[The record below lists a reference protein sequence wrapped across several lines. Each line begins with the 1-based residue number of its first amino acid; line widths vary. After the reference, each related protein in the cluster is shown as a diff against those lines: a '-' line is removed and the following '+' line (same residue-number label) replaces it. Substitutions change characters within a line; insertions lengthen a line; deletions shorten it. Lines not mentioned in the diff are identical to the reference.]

1 MNLRVDLILILFI
14 FAGLNLPAQNP
25 FIQHFTTAD
34 GLPSNTV
41 YHVFQDSRHFIW
53 FATDAGVARYDGSH
67 FDYYQK
73 KDGLSSNEVVRIQED
88 SFGRIW
94 FFNLNGTINFFHH
107 NTIFNSTNTPYLDSL
122 KSKEFFRRFFQ
133 DEDKI
138 LYFYYNY
145 KRDIVALD
153 TQNRIKRYRIP
164 SILYYDPLMKDSTEA
179 MVIRNI
185 SKAETGEFIL
195 WTAAGI
201 FRMKNLFESST
212 LIPHGF
218 VITDVFPA
226 KNQTS
231 YLTGG
236 WQVISSKIGYGSH
249 TILKFNN
256 ERLIDTIT
264 SPLRLKKPY
273 IFVSSILEDNSGFL
287 WISTFEEGL
296 YCLKDNQVIGHYDI
310 KEGQALMQDNENNIW
325 ISSMC
330 DGVFK
335 ISPLLNLVK
344 HYNPTTSGLSG
355 VTALANDPEG
365 GVWCTDGY
373 RINLFRGGRFYRMD
387 FMHEGGQLN
396 RFKYLKN
403 NTLLVWQKGTQYY
416 ALKGIRINPVT
427 KKIFYNK
434 VIRSIRAKKEIVL
447 NHSGSELA
455 TYTSLSLSIFSPD
468 KLNDDSSIIV
478 FKDRIYNVFYNR
490 SNELIVNTTKNYIYR
505 NGNLE
510 ICEELSY
517 FENKIITDHLVLNDS
532 TDLINIEGDSLFLYT
547 SSRLC
552 NLTAEFSYP
561 LDFQIKHM
569 VYDEP
574 RLYLATVSHIY
585 ICDYPTDILQ
595 GKPVHLQP
603 VDLSFKNIQDILIQS
618 GSLYIASDDGLTVI
632 PDTLIPDIKTYLP
645 IPYFQS
651 IQINDQERCPEEDL
665 VILKGQNRIKL
676 VFGSKGYSDNPVIY
690 SYMFEGADKEWITG
704 SATNVVY
711 QNLSRGEHVFK
722 VRARKPSSPW
732 SEPIEYR
739 LTIKAT
745 IWEHPLF
752 FVIISFLFAI
762 LVTLVIIRRKNNQM
776 KRQELD
782 HQLITLEQK
791 ALQSMMNPHFIFNA
805 LSSIQ
810 SYLLQNKSREAG
822 LYLSQ
827 FARLIRQNLSA
838 INSPMVVL
846 EEEIDR
852 LKNYLELERLR
863 MSERFN
869 YNIEIDENVP
879 EDEVMIPT
887 MILQPFVENAIL
899 HGISSLD
906 SMGEIQIVISMD
918 SSATLAIVIEDN
930 GIGMKSSGAYPK
942 RSEKHLHLGME
953 ITRKRLKVIGRK
965 FHVETSI
972 EIIEASPDKVNPG
985 TRVRIVV
992 PITYSGSKFM

>member
-1 MNLRVDLILILFI
+1 MNLRIYLILILFI

-41 YHVFQDSRHFIW
+41 YYVFQDSRNFIW

-67 FDYYQK
+67 FDYFQK

-107 NTIFNSTNTPYLDSL
+107 NTIFNSTNAPYLDSL

-138 LYFYYNY
+138 LYFYYNNQG
-145 KRDIVALD
+145 DIVALD

-164 SILYYDPLMKDSTEA
+164 SILVYDPISKDSVEW

-195 WTAAGI
+195 WTQAGI
-201 FRMKNLFESST
+201 FKFRNLSDAPT
-212 LIPHGF
+212 LISQGLN
-218 VITDVFPA
+218 IKDVFPA
-226 KNQTS
+226 KKNNS
-231 YLTGG
+231 YAVGG
-236 WQVISSKIGYGSH
+236 RFFYYPIEHHPVIY
-249 TILKFNN
+249 KFIH
-256 ERLIDTIT
+256 ERLTDSIKL
-264 SPLRLKKPY
+264 PLKLSTFHS
-273 IFVSSILEDNSGFL
+273 IVCSILQDANEFL

-296 YCLKDNQVIGHYDI
+296 FCLKDKQVIRYLDI
-310 KEGQALMQDNENNIW
+310 KECQALMQDNESNIW

-330 DGVFK
+330 DGVYK
-335 ISPLLNLVK
+335 ISPFLGHVK
-344 HYNPTTSGLSG
+344 HYNQTTSGLSG
-355 VTALANDPEG
+355 ITALANDPEG

-373 RINLFRGGRFYRMD
+373 RVSLFRDSSFYRMD
-387 FMHEGGQLN
+387 FMNEGGPLN
-396 RFKYLKN
+396 RIQLLKN
-403 NTLLVWQKGTQYY
+403 NTLLVWQKGTPYY
-416 ALKGIRINPVT
+416 ALESIRINPVT
-427 KKIFYNK
+427 KKIFYNR
-434 VIRSIRAKKEIVL
+434 VIRSFHNKKEIAL

-455 TYTSLSLSIFSPD
+455 TYSVLTLQVFTLDQLS
-468 KLNDDSSIIV
+468 NDSSGWIP
-478 FKDRIYNVFYNR
+478 FNERIYNIFYNH
-490 SNELIVNTTKNYIYR
+490 SNELVVNATKNYIYG

-547 SSRLC
+547 TNRLC

-561 LDFQIKHM
+561 LGFQIKHM
-569 VYDEP
+569 AYNKP

-585 ICDYPTDILQ
+585 ICDHPTDILQ

-603 VDLSFKNIQDILIQS
+603 VDLSFRNIHDILTQN

-632 PDTLIPDIKTYLP
+632 SDTVINTTSNKLP
-645 IPYFQS
+645 IPYFIS
-651 IQINDQERCPEEDL
+651 INVNDKETDMELHQLTMRGE
-665 VILKGQNRIKL
+665 NRIKL
-676 VFGSKGYSDNPVIY
+676 VFGSKSYSSFPVIY
-690 SYMFEGADKEWITG
+690 SYMLEGQDNKWISG
-704 SATNVVY
+704 DGTNVVY
-711 QNLSRGEHVFK
+711 QSIPRGEYVFK
-722 VRARKPSSPW
+722 VRARNTTSEW
-732 SEPIEYR
+732 SQPIEYR
-739 LTIKAT
+739 IEVNAT
-745 IWEHPLF
+745 LWQHPHFL
-752 FVIISFLFAI
+752 ITLSILFAI
-762 LVTLVIIRRKNNQM
+762 LVALVIIRRKNNQM
-776 KRQELD
+776 KRQDLD
-782 HQLITLEQK
+782 HQLVTLEQK

-810 SYLLQNKSREAG
+810 SYLLQNKSSEAG

-852 LKNYLELERLR
+852 LKNYLELEQLR
-863 MSERFN
+863 MSDRFN
-869 YNIEIDENVP
+869 YNIKIDENVP

-906 SMGEIQIVISMD
+906 SKGEIQIVISMD
-918 SSATLAIVIEDN
+918 SRAALTIVIEDN
-930 GIGMKSSGAYPK
+930 GIGMKNSGVYSQG
-942 RSEKHLHLGME
+942 SEKHLHMGME
-953 ITRKRLKVIGRK
+953 MTRKRLKVIGRK

-972 EIIEASPDKVNPG
+972 KITEASPEKANPG
-985 TRVRIVV
+985 TRVHIVV
-992 PITYSGSKFM
+992 PIAYSGSELK

>member
-25 FIQHFTTAD
+25 FIQHYTTAD

-41 YHVFQDSRHFIW
+41 YYVFQDSRHFIW

-107 NTIFNSTNTPYLDSL
+107 NTIFSSTNAPYLDSL

-138 LYFYYNY
+138 LYFYYNH

-164 SILYYDPLMKDSTEA
+164 SILYYDPIIKDSTDC

-212 LIPHGF
+212 LISHGF
-218 VITDVFPA
+218 SITDVFPA

-231 YLTGG
+231 YLTGN
-236 WQVISSKIGYGSH
+236 WQVFSPQIVQGPH
-249 TILKFNN
+249 TILKFTND
-256 ERLIDTIT
+256 RLIDTIT
-264 SPLRLKKPY
+264 SPLRLKK
-273 IFVSSILEDNSGFL
+273 IFRFVGSILEDNSGFL

-330 DGVFK
+330 DGVYK
-335 ISPLLNLVK
+335 INPFLNLVK

-355 VTALANDPEG
+355 VTALANDSEG
-365 GVWCTDGY
+365 NVWCTDGY
-373 RINLFRGGRFYRMD
+373 RVSLFRGGCFYRMD
-387 FMHEGGQLN
+387 FMNEGGRFN
-396 RFKYLKN
+396 RIKFLKN

-455 TYTSLSLSIFSPD
+455 TYGALSLSIFSPD
-468 KLNDDSSIIV
+468 KLNDDSSMIV
-478 FKDRIYNVFYNR
+478 FKERIYNVFYNR
-490 SNELIVNTTKNYIYR
+490 SNELIVNATKNYIYR
-505 NGNLE
+505 NGDLE

-517 FENKIITDHLVLNDS
+517 FENKIIMDHLVLNDS
-532 TDLINIEGDSLFLYT
+532 ADLLNIEGDSLFLYT
-547 SSRLC
+547 TNRLC

-561 LDFQIKHM
+561 LGFQIKHM
-569 VYDEP
+569 AYNKP

-585 ICDYPTDILQ
+585 ICDHPTDILQ

-603 VDLSFKNIQDILIQS
+603 VDLSFRNIHDILTQN

-632 PDTLIPDIKTYLP
+632 SDTAINTTSNKLP
-645 IPYFQS
+645 IPYFIS
-651 IQINDQERCPEEDL
+651 INVNDKETDMELHQLTMRGE
-665 VILKGQNRIKL
+665 NRIKL
-676 VFGSKGYSDNPVIY
+676 VFGSKSYSSFPVIY
-690 SYMFEGADKEWITG
+690 SYMLEGQDKKWISG
-704 SATNVVY
+704 DGTNVVY
-711 QNLSRGEHVFK
+711 QSIPRGEYVFK
-722 VRARKPSSPW
+722 VRARNTTSEW
-732 SEPIEYR
+732 SQPIEYR
-739 LTIKAT
+739 IEVNAT
-745 IWEHPLF
+745 LWQHPHFL
-752 FVIISFLFAI
+752 ITLSILFAI
-762 LVTLVIIRRKNNQM
+762 LVAMVIIRRKNNQM
-776 KRQELD
+776 KRQDLD
-782 HQLITLEQK
+782 HQLVTLEQK

-805 LSSIQ
+805 LGSIQ

-852 LKNYLELERLR
+852 LKNYLELEQLR
-863 MSERFN
+863 MSDRFN
-869 YNIEIDENVP
+869 YNIKIDENVP

-906 SMGEIQIVISMD
+906 NMGEIQIVISMD
-918 SSATLAIVIEDN
+918 SQTALAIVIEDN
-930 GIGMKSSGAYPK
+930 GIGMKSSGAYSQ

-965 FHVETSI
+965 FHVDTSI
-972 EIIEASPDKVNPG
+972 EITEASPDKPNPG

-992 PITYSGSKFM
+992 PIAYSGSKFM